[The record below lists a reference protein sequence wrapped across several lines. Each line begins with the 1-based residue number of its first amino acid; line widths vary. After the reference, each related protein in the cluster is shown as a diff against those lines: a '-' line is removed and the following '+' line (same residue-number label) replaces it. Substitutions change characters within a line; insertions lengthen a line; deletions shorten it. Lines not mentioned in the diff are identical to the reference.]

1 MAKGFTAERFID
13 APPDRVFAQASDPA
27 RMHQWM
33 PGVSS
38 VRPADNAAMAAGK
51 RFRIV
56 LETRGRGG
64 EREMTLT
71 RWEPYQCFALS
82 SQQDSVT
89 AEYVYSFAADGDG
102 TLVTLDA
109 TCTASGTFMKLL
121 HPLIVRL
128 MARHDRPQ
136 VDLLKQMVEA

>member
-1 MAKGFTAERFID
+1 MAKGFTAECFID
-13 APPDRVFAQASDPA
+13 APPDRVFAQAGNPA

-38 VRPADNAAMAAGK
+38 VRPADNGPMAAGK
-51 RFRIV
+51 RFRIA

-64 EREMTLT
+64 ERDMTLT
-71 RWEPYQCFALS
+71 QWEPYRRFALS
-82 SQQDSVT
+82 SQEGSVT
-89 AEYVYSFAADGDG
+89 AEYVYGFAADGDG
-102 TLVTLDA
+102 TRVTLDA
-109 TCTASGTFMKLL
+109 SCTASGALMKLL